1 MAPATADNKE
11 TSARKQKAWRA
22 PRTWRVPQQRLQ
34 GPHVPGR
41 RVNYS
46 ANWPDRPDEESS
58 THAEERPKGTDGQD
72 GQAEAAENVE
82 ETEGSVDKTKLVAL
96 ARQRLRYLQDAYT
109 IGKAVE
115 AMLKKEG
122 KFDEALQLTRMA
134 SKDHKVVV
142 SWNRLID
149 YQMRQQ
155 RLTGAMKLFNEMKKR
170 AQLPNAQT
178 YTTIFRGCAASQHA
192 NQAVFQATRLYHA
205 MLASE
210 RIKPNTMHMNAVLTV
225 CSRAKDIDS
234 LFSIVNTADQHT
246 RRPDNLTYTIVLNGL
261 RYATVQPGQQ
271 PDIKSADGDDE
282 VHVDKESVTTTIG
295 RARAVWEEVI
305 KNWRQGLVVLDE
317 ELVCAMGR
325 VLRMGSREDNND
337 ILSLV
342 QQTMGIQRPDR
353 LAVPAV
359 DAPKGQGE
367 VEQNRQ
373 PGSKTTSDMEVRT
386 VAAMAT
392 EPEIATAATSVQL
405 PVRISQFDPP
415 PGIAAL
421 SVQRDSRRTVYVR
434 PGANTLS
441 LILMSISSTRKTS
454 LAASYWNILT
464 GHPYNVVP
472 DSENWYQLLRTLR
485 RGHASSKMVELI
497 AQMPSEYMNHTT
509 FQLAMA
515 TCAADNLNE
524 HAFSNAG
531 KVLDLM
537 SKTLLEPDAMAMR
550 LYLQTALTSNRRYRD
565 TLRQEADNPLAR
577 EKAKLAFGRQ
587 LVRALTRL
595 WDPLRLASN
604 AVGFSANWPT
614 PVASAQDDESGSNEK
629 AIYNK
634 KRELAAVAR
643 MMVSA
648 ADMVVTEVMADEATI
663 KDLRISRNL
672 LNRQI
677 GRFYER
683 REDAEPNLHA
693 GRKRQE
699 GARRTRK
706 ERVE

>member
-1 MAPATADNKE
+1 MSDRLSEGPPALAEEWPRGVEGENKE
-11 TSARKQKAWRA
+11 VEDAGEAEDSVN
-22 PRTWRVPQQRLQ
+22 RTQLTV
-34 GPHVPGR
+34 
-41 RVNYS
+41 
-46 ANWPDRPDEESS
+46 
-58 THAEERPKGTDGQD
+58 
-72 GQAEAAENVE
+72 
-82 ETEGSVDKTKLVAL
+82 L
-96 ARQRLRYLQDAYT
+96 AKQRLRYLQDPYT

-115 AMLKKEG
+115 DMLKKDG
-122 KFDEALQLTRMA
+122 KLDEALQLTRTA

-142 SWNRLID
+142 SWNHLID

-155 RLTGAMKLFNEMKKR
+155 RLTGAIKLFNEMKKR

-178 YTTIFRGCAASQHA
+178 YTIIFRGCAASQHA
-192 NQAVFQATRLYHA
+192 NQAVYQATRLYHA
-205 MLASE
+205 MIASE

-225 CSRAKDIDS
+225 CSRAKDIES
-234 LFSIVNTADQHT
+234 LFSIVNTADRHA
-246 RRPDNLTYTIVLNGL
+246 RCPDNLTYTIVLNGL

-271 PDIKSADGDDE
+271 PDVKSADGEDE
-282 VHVDKESVTTTIG
+282 VYVDKESVTASIG
-295 RARAVWEEVI
+295 RARAVWDEIV
-305 KNWRQGLVVLDE
+305 KNWRQGLLVVDE

-325 VLRMGSREDNND
+325 ILRMGSREDNND

-353 LAVPAV
+353 PVMPAV
-359 DAPKGQGE
+359 DAPKGE
-367 VEQNRQ
+367 LSVEEIREAASNITTENEAETEA
-373 PGSKTTSDMEVRT
+373 GKKTSTESAVVLSDTIAKRPEG
-386 VAAMAT
+386 ALT
-392 EPEIATAATSVQL
+392 EATSVK
-405 PVRISQFDPP
+405 PPARVSQFDPT

-421 SVQRDSRRTVYVR
+421 SVKSNSSQTAYAR

-454 LAASYWNILT
+454 LAASYWKVLT

-485 RGHASSKMVELI
+485 RGHASTKMVELI
-497 AQMPSEYMNHTT
+497 TKMPGECMNHTT

-531 KVLDLM
+531 KILDLM

-565 TLRQEADNPLAR
+565 TLRQEVDNPMAR

-587 LVRALTRL
+587 LVRALSRL

-604 AVGFSANWPT
+604 AVGFSAIWPT
-614 PVASAQDDESGSNEK
+614 PESSTGGQESSDNEK
-629 AIYNK
+629 AVYNK

-683 REDAEPNLHA
+683 REEAEPNLRT
-693 GRKRQE
+693 GRHGSDKRKE
-699 GARRTRK
+699 NGKARRYDS
-706 ERVE
+706 